1 MSEAEN
7 QKKDS
12 VTSRIGELIE
22 NRFEIEKHIGTGG
35 MATVYRA
42 KHSQVDLH
50 VAIKI
55 LNRDEMN
62 EKDIERLKRE
72 AKVLNSIFHPNVVKV
87 YSFGFLESGEPY
99 LVLDLLDGKSLD
111 QMIQSEKCLPIV
123 WLLKAFE
130 QVCDGLICAHE
141 SGLVHRDLKPS
152 NIMVVKPDEDAAF
165 IKLLDFGIARSL
177 VTAPGEQKLTRHGE
191 IFGSPLYMSPEA
203 IQGQEMDHRS
213 DIYALG
219 CLMYESITGAPP
231 FLGNNVIMTF
241 MKHMSE
247 QPKPMAEVT
256 PGLRIS
262 PELEAIVI
270 RCMQK
275 DPNARYQSVAEVR
288 KDLSTIPPG
297 THGASHQL

>member
-1 MSEAEN
+1 MSEAAEN
-7 QKKDS
+7 PKKASAMD
-12 VTSRIGELIE
+12 RIGEVVE

-42 KHSQVDLH
+42 KHQQVDLN

-111 QMIQSEKCLPIV
+111 QMIQAEKILPIV
-123 WLLKAFE
+123 WLLHAFDQICE
-130 QVCDGLICAHE
+130 GLICAHD
-141 SGLVHRDLKPS
+141 SGLVHHDLKPS
-152 NIMVVKPDEDAAF
+152 NIMVVKTDEDGAF

-177 VTAPGEQKLTRHGE
+177 VTAPNEQKLTRHGE

-203 IQGQEMDHRS
+203 IQGKEMDHRS

-241 MKHMSE
+241 MKHMTE
-247 QPKPMAEVT
+247 KPKPMSEMT
-256 PGLRIS
+256 PGLHVDPR
-262 PELEAIVI
+262 LEKIVD
-270 RCMQK
+270 RCMEK
-275 DPNARYQSVAEVR
+275 DPEARYQSVSEVHR
-288 KDLSTIPPG
+288 ELKEIMAK
-297 THGASHQL
+297 H

>member
-1 MSEAEN
+1 MSESAESEKN
-7 QKKDS
+7 KRATNH
-12 VTSRIGELIE
+12 VGEIVE

-42 KHSQVDLH
+42 KHLHVDLN

-87 YSFGFLESGEPY
+87 YSFGFLESGAPY

-123 WLLKAFE
+123 WLLRAFDQICE
-130 QVCDGLICAHE
+130 GLICAHE

-152 NIMVVKPDEDAAF
+152 NIMVVKPDEDGAF

-177 VTAPGEQKLTRHGE
+177 VTAPSEQKLTRHGE

-203 IQGQEMDHRS
+203 IQGKEMDHRS
-213 DIYALG
+213 DIYAFG
-219 CLMYESITGAPP
+219 CLMYESITGVPP
-231 FLGNNVIMTF
+231 FIGNNVIMTF
-241 MKHMSE
+241 MKHMTE
-247 QPKPMAEVT
+247 QAKPMAELT
-256 PGLRIS
+256 PGLRI
-262 PELEAIVI
+262 PAEIEAIVAH
-270 RCMQK
+270 CMRK
-275 DPNARYQSVAEVR
+275 DPDARYQSVADVY
-288 KDLSTIPPG
+288 KDLKEIK
-297 THGASHQL
+297 L